1 MECFFLRRQLP
12 VINSSIDRLGLD
24 TGKSHPFS
32 NPIKSVIDVLIKNR
46 GNFASKLIASQRFF
60 HIRHSMTEEGSEPLM
75 TVNEFVV
82 KHGPDNPKEILGFL
96 RFSDT
101 DAGVVMKP
109 GSSCPKVHSGADS
122 VCLRKVLT
130 QAIINSAGGGNHT
143 DSFKRIGRLFFIFS
157 DLSR

>member
-46 GNFASKLIASQRFF
+46 GNFAGKLIASQRFF
-60 HIRHSMTEEGSEPLM
+60 LIRHSMTEEDSEPLM

-101 DAGVVMKP
+101 DAGIVMKP
-109 GSSCPKVHSGADS
+109 RLCCPKIHSGADS
-122 VCLRKVLT
+122 VNLRKVLPKS
-130 QAIINSAGGGNHT
+130 IINGTGGGNNT
-143 DSFKRIGRLFFIFS
+143 DALKRIG
-157 DLSR
+157 